1 MSLTTCA
8 HGCGKLADTESCG
21 LRCKHWPKCGLRC
34 KHWPKCCL
42 WPASPALREGIRT
55 KLRAG
60 AIERDTV
67 TALLAMLET
76 AIRNGQ
82 TPDPDATHR

>member
-21 LRCKHWPKCGLRC
+21 LRCKR
-34 KHWPKCCL
+34 WPKCCL

-82 TPDPDATHR
+82 TPDSDATHR